1 MQEKLDALWEE
12 TIKINN
18 LYFKKNGLMP
28 IFGGG
33 KIYKPKIMF
42 VFINPTHKNTSS
54 DPDWTGPRFPFIGT
68 KQVWRVFYKSGLFDS
83 SLLKIIENGD
93 WTENFA
99 NDVLK
104 FLQIKSFYLTNIVKS
119 TGEDSSLPEAKKVNL
134 FLPLLK
140 KEIYLVQPEY
150 IVTFGLIPFE
160 SLTGRKIKL
169 GEYYK
174 KFTKTGKLQFYNI
187 ENEKAK
193 IIPCYFP
200 VGRGNPKRAIEIL
213 KAINLL

>member
-54 DPDWTGPRFPFIGT
+54 DHDWTGPRFPFIGT

-119 TGEDSSLPEAKKVNL
+119 
-134 FLPLLK
+134 
-140 KEIYLVQPEY
+140 
-150 IVTFGLIPFE
+150 
-160 SLTGRKIKL
+160 
-169 GEYYK
+169 
-174 KFTKTGKLQFYNI
+174 
-187 ENEKAK
+187 
-193 IIPCYFP
+193 
-200 VGRGNPKRAIEIL
+200 
-213 KAINLL
+213 